1 MRKEPKILL
10 EELFSEEYEQ
20 YAQRAIRD
28 NEAVHNVRGHTFDL
42 SLWNDAQML
51 KDN

>member
-20 YAQRAIRD
+20 YAQRALRD
-28 NEAVHNVRGHTFDL
+28 NEAVHNVRGPTVDL
-42 SLWNDAQML
+42 SLWNDTQVSEE
-51 KDN
+51 N